1 MFVIVLKKEAPGEC
15 FLFIYFENSLLMCY
29 NMSACNKRGRAMAV
43 LKPQSAKERIILALD
58 VDTVE
63 EAEQLVIELK
73 DYVGYFKIGLQLQNY
88 GLMAADTIKKHGS
101 KVFYDMKF
109 HDIPNTVARASA
121 NLVKKGID
129 FFDVHIKGG
138 SKMMSAT
145 VKYATETA
153 KKYGCEMPTILGV
166 TLLSS
171 FGQKTLTQELNVNMS
186 IDEYV
191 SRLART
197 AYDSGLN
204 GVVASASEAPII
216 REECGEDFL
225 IVCPAVRP
233 TWSVVNDQVRVV
245 TPSDAIKSGVDYMVI
260 GRPVTN
266 AQNKVEAI
274 QLIIQEIEEAIQNQ
288 KEKSFV

>member
-1 MFVIVLKKEAPGEC
+1 MT
-15 FLFIYFENSLLMCY
+15 
-29 NMSACNKRGRAMAV
+29 V
-43 LKPQSAKERIILALD
+43 LKPQSVKERIILALD

-63 EAEQLVIELK
+63 EAEKLVLELK
-73 DYVGYFKIGLQLQNY
+73 DYVGFFKVGLQLQSSGFEVNE
-88 GLMAADTIKKHGS
+88 MIKRHGS
-101 KVFYDMKF
+101 RVFYDMKF

-145 VKYATETA
+145 VKLANETA
-153 KKYGCEMPTILGV
+153 KRYDMEPPTILGV

-171 FGQKTLTQELNVNMS
+171 FGQRTLTQELNVNMS

-191 SRLART
+191 SRLAST
-197 AYDSGLN
+197 AIESGLS

-216 REECGEDFL
+216 REECGEDFI

-245 TPSDAIKSGVDYMVI
+245 TPSDAIKSGVDYIVV

-266 AQNKVEAI
+266 SDNKIEAI
-274 QLIIQEIEEAIQNQ
+274 ELITQEIADALSADNSILQA
-288 KEKSFV
+288 

>member
-1 MFVIVLKKEAPGEC
+1 MT
-15 FLFIYFENSLLMCY
+15 
-29 NMSACNKRGRAMAV
+29 V
-43 LKPQSAKERIILALD
+43 LKPRSAKERIILALD

-63 EAEQLVIELK
+63 EAKELVLELK
-73 DYVGYFKIGLQLQNY
+73 DYVGFFKVGLQLQSY
-88 GLMAADTIKKHGS
+88 GFEVSEMIKECGS
-101 KVFYDMKF
+101 RVFYDMKF

-121 NLVKKGID
+121 NLVKRGID

-145 VKYATETA
+145 VKLAQETA
-153 KKYGCEMPTILGV
+153 KRYEIDSPTILGV

-171 FGQKTLTQELNVNMS
+171 FGQRTLTQELNVNMS

-191 SRLART
+191 SRLAKT
-197 AYDSGLN
+197 AKESGLN

-216 REECGEDFL
+216 REVCGDDFI

-245 TPSDAIKSGVDYMVI
+245 TPSDAIKSGVDYMVV
-260 GRPVTN
+260 GRPVT
-266 AQNKVEAI
+266 AAENKVEAI
-274 QLIIQEIEEAIQNQ
+274 ELIIQEINDALEDDLNQ
-288 KEKSFV
+288 V

>member
-1 MFVIVLKKEAPGEC
+1 MT
-15 FLFIYFENSLLMCY
+15 
-29 NMSACNKRGRAMAV
+29 V
-43 LKPQSAKERIILALD
+43 LKPKTAKDRIILALD

-63 EAEQLVIELK
+63 EAKELVLELR
-73 DYVGYFKIGLQLQNY
+73 DYVGFFKIGLQLQSCGY
-88 GLMAADTIKKHGS
+88 EACEAVKSLGG

-121 NLVKKGID
+121 NLVKRGID
-129 FFDVHIKGG
+129 FFDLHIKGG

-145 VKYATETA
+145 VRLANETA
-153 KKYGCEMPTILGV
+153 KKYGMESPSILGV

-191 SRLART
+191 SRLAAT
-197 AYDSGLN
+197 ARDSGLA
-204 GVVASASEAPII
+204 GVVASASEAPVI
-216 REECGEDFL
+216 REECGEDFI

-245 TPSDAIKSGVDYMVI
+245 TPSEAVRAGVDYIVV

-266 AQNKVEAI
+266 AQNKTEAI
-274 QLIIQEIEEAIQNQ
+274 ELITQEISDALSVSNDIIN
-288 KEKSFV
+288 V

>member
-1 MFVIVLKKEAPGEC
+1 
-15 FLFIYFENSLLMCY
+15 
-29 NMSACNKRGRAMAV
+29 MAV
-43 LKPQSAKERIILALD
+43 SKPRNAKERIILALD
-58 VDTVE
+58 VDTLE
-63 EAEQLVIELK
+63 EAEKLVIELK
-73 DYVGYFKIGLQLQNY
+73 DYVGYFKVGLQLQSY
-88 GLMAADTIKKHGS
+88 GYDASEMIKRHGS

-121 NLVKKGID
+121 NLVKRGID

-145 VKYATETA
+145 VKLASETA
-153 KKYGCEMPTILGV
+153 KRYEMEMPTILGV

-191 SRLART
+191 SRLAQT
-197 AYDSGLN
+197 AVESGLN

-216 REECGEDFL
+216 REECGENFL

-233 TWSVVNDQVRVV
+233 TWSVVNDQVRVT
-245 TPSDAIKSGVDYMVI
+245 TPADAVRAGVDYMVV

-266 AQNKVEAI
+266 AENRVEAI
-274 QLIIQEIEEAIQNQ
+274 ELITQEINDALVPEG
-288 KEKSFV
+288 V

>member
-1 MFVIVLKKEAPGEC
+1 MT
-15 FLFIYFENSLLMCY
+15 
-29 NMSACNKRGRAMAV
+29 V

-63 EAEQLVIELK
+63 EARELVIELK
-73 DYVGYFKIGLQLQNY
+73 DYVGFFKVGLQLQSYGFEVSEMIKNY
-88 GLMAADTIKKHGS
+88 GS

-109 HDIPNTVARASA
+109 YDIPNTVARASA
-121 NLVKKGID
+121 NLVKRGIS

-145 VKYATETA
+145 VKLASETA
-153 KKYGCEMPTILGV
+153 KKYGMETPTILGV

-171 FGQKTLTQELNVNMS
+171 FGQRTLTQELNVNMS

-191 SRLART
+191 SRLVET
-197 AYDSGLN
+197 AVESGLN
-204 GVVASASEAPII
+204 GVVASASEAPYL
-216 REECGEDFL
+216 REQFGEDFL

-233 TWSVVNDQVRVV
+233 TWSVVNDQVRVT
-245 TPSDAIKSGVDYMVI
+245 TPSDAIKAGVDYMVI

-266 AQNKVEAI
+266 ADNRIEAV
-274 QLIIQEIEEAIQNQ
+274 QLITQEIQEALLK
-288 KEKSFV
+288 KEDIMRV

>member
-1 MFVIVLKKEAPGEC
+1 MT
-15 FLFIYFENSLLMCY
+15 
-29 NMSACNKRGRAMAV
+29 V
-43 LKPQSAKERIILALD
+43 LKPRSAKERIILALD

-63 EAEQLVIELK
+63 EAKELVLELK
-73 DYVGYFKIGLQLQNY
+73 DYVGFFKVGLQLQSY
-88 GLMAADTIKKHGS
+88 GFEVSEMIKECGS
-101 KVFYDMKF
+101 RVFYDMKF

-121 NLVKKGID
+121 NLVKRGIN

-145 VKYATETA
+145 VKLAQETA
-153 KKYGCEMPTILGV
+153 KRYEIDSPTILGV

-171 FGQKTLTQELNVNMS
+171 FGQRTLTQELNVNMS

-191 SRLART
+191 SRLAKT
-197 AYDSGLN
+197 AKESGLN

-216 REECGEDFL
+216 REVCGDDFI

-245 TPSDAIKSGVDYMVI
+245 TPSDAIKSGVDYMVV
-260 GRPVTN
+260 GRPVT
-266 AQNKVEAI
+266 AAENKVEAI
-274 QLIIQEIEEAIQNQ
+274 ELIIQEINDALEDDLNQ
-288 KEKSFV
+288 V

>member
-1 MFVIVLKKEAPGEC
+1 
-15 FLFIYFENSLLMCY
+15 
-29 NMSACNKRGRAMAV
+29 MAIS
-43 LKPQSAKERIILALD
+43 KPKTAKDRIILALD

-63 EAEQLVIELK
+63 EAEKLVLELK
-73 DYVGYFKIGLQLQNY
+73 DYVGFFKVGLQLQSS
-88 GLMAADTIKKHGS
+88 GFEVAEMIKRNGS

-121 NLVKKGID
+121 NLVKRGID

-145 VKYATETA
+145 VKLCNETA
-153 KKYGCEMPTILGV
+153 KRYEMEPPSILGV

-171 FGQKTLTQELNVNMS
+171 FGQRTLTQELNVNMS
-186 IDEYV
+186 VDEYV
-191 SRLART
+191 TRLANT
-197 AYDSGLN
+197 AYESGLS
-204 GVVASASEAPII
+204 GVVASASEASVI
-216 REECGEDFL
+216 REECGEDFI

-245 TPSDAIKSGVDYMVI
+245 TPSDAIKAGVDYMVV

-266 AQNKVEAI
+266 ADNKVEAI
-274 QLIIQEIEEAIQNQ
+274 LMITQEIKIALNAEEPAI
-288 KEKSFV
+288 